1 MKNSNFLW
9 GGAVA
14 AHQLEGGWN
23 LGGKGV
29 CIADVLTVGG
39 VGKHRRITKG
49 VLEGEYYPHHE
60 GIDFYHRYMED
71 IALFKELGF
80 KAFRTSINW
89 ARIFPNGDD
98 QEPNEDGLKFYDDMF
113 KELKESG
120 IEPVVSLSHFEMP
133 YNLVEKYGGFRDKRV
148 IDFFVKYAEVV
159 MNRYKDVVKYWIT
172 FNEINNQSGF
182 DDLSSFTNS
191 GLVFE
196 EGDNRAQIVY
206 QSVMNEMVASAR
218 VVKLAHAIN
227 PEMKVG
233 CMIAYVALYPYSCD
247 PQDILI
253 AQKANQIRNY
263 FYNDVHAFGV
273 IPSYMLSEW
282 EEKGVKIELSEEELE
297 DLKEGT
303 VDYISI
309 SYYMSFVVGSKK
321 VENSFEMIP
330 GVYFSQNPHI
340 RASEWGWPVDPIGL
354 RTTLGEISARY
365 RLPVFVVENGFG
377 AKDTIENG
385 EIHDEYRIEYLRNH
399 IKAVKDAVEIDGAD
413 VMGYLAWGC
422 IDLVSFGTGEMDK
435 RYGLIYVDRDN
446 QGKGTLNRMK
456 KDSFEWY
463 KKVIQSNG
471 EEL

>member
-1 MKNSNFLW
+1 MKNRNFLW

-39 VGKHRRITKG
+39 VNKQRRITNG
-49 VLEGEYYPHHE
+49 VLDGEYYPHHE
-60 GIDFYHRYMED
+60 GIDFYHRYKED

-98 QEPNEDGLKFYDDMF
+98 LEPNEEGLKFYDNVF
-113 KELKESG
+113 KELKEAG
-120 IEPVVSLSHFEMP
+120 IEPVVTLSHFEMP
-133 YNLVEKYGGFRDKRV
+133 YNLVEKYGGFRDKKV
-148 IDFFVKYAEVV
+148 IDFFVRYAEVV
-159 MNRYKDVVKYWIT
+159 MDRYKDLVKYWIT

-191 GLVFE
+191 GLVFKE
-196 EGDNRAQIVY
+196 EDNRAQIVY

-218 VVKLAHAIN
+218 VVKAAKRIN
-227 PEMKVG
+227 PNMKVG

-247 PQDILI
+247 PQDILV
-253 AQKANQIRNY
+253 AQKANQVRNY
-263 FYNDVHAFGV
+263 FYNDVHVFGE
-273 IPSYMLSEW
+273 IPSYMYSEWKSKNVEIDLSEQ
-282 EEKGVKIELSEEELE
+282 ELK

-321 VENSFEMIP
+321 VDNSFEMMP
-330 GVYFSQNPHI
+330 GVYFIQNPHI
-340 RASEWGWPVDPIGL
+340 KASEWGWPVDPTGL
-354 RTTLGEISARY
+354 RITLNEINARY
-365 RLPVFVVENGFG
+365 RKPIFVVENGFG
-377 AKDTIENG
+377 AKDVLEDG
-385 EIHDEYRIEYLRNH
+385 KVHDPYRIDYLKNH

-435 RYGLIYVDRDN
+435 RYGFIYVDRDN
-446 QGKGTLNRMK
+446 AGKGSLKRIK
-456 KDSFEWY
+456 KDSFTWY
-463 KKVIQSNG
+463 QNVIKTNG
-471 EEL
+471 ETI